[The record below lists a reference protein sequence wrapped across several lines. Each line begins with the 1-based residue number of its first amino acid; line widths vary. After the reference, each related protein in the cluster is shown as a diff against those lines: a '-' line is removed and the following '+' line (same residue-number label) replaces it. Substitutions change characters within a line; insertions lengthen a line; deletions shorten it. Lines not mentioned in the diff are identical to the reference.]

1 MRRIALLAALCV
13 PLTGCLSMDETPEDS
28 RDIPTTAFV
37 RGSVPEGVR
46 PSVVEVPASEFT
58 PDPDEMQDT
67 TVQVDASGN
76 ASTSVTRTLRAP
88 GAAPADDGTKPAGS
102 AIVNGVWPV
111 DALIGQVNGKPL
123 YANEFLIPRE
133 DRLRSIARATPGD
146 REKAYEELRKAF

>member
-88 GAAPADDGTKPAGS
+88 GAAPFSQIAA
-102 AIVNGVWPV
+102 
-111 DALIGQVNGKPL
+111 
-123 YANEFLIPRE
+123 
-133 DRLRSIARATPGD
+133 RLRSASSVPQAVNAAR
-146 REKAYEELRKAF
+146 ELHALERKLKR